1 MTVLGLCMAAVLLSV
16 MAFALRE
23 FGYKG
28 APLFALLCVV
38 CLLSSAA
45 APLRQLIPLFDG
57 VLTEESTT
65 QTASAALRI
74 VGVGYVCMLASDI
87 CRDLGEAGIARVVV
101 LVSRVCILIIAYP
114 FIQQLISLG
123 YGLIA

>member
-1 MTVLGLCMAAVLLSV
+1 MTVLGVCMAAVLLSI

-28 APLFALLCVV
+28 APLFALLCAV

-45 APLRQLIPLFDG
+45 APLRQLVPLFDG
-57 VLTEESTT
+57 ILSEESTA

-87 CRDLGEAGIARVVV
+87 CRDLGEAGIARAVV
-101 LVSRVCILIIAYP
+101 LLSRICILIIAYP
-114 FIQQLISLG
+114 YLQNLISLG
-123 YGLIA
+123 RGLIT